1 MPFVNPVT
9 VIGLDAPVAV
19 APPGFAVAVY
29 CVIVAPP
36 LEEGAVNVTV
46 A

>member
-19 APPGFAVAVY
+19 APPGFEVAMY
-29 CVIVAPP
+29 CAIVAPP
-36 LEEGAVNVTV
+36 LEEGAVNVTL

>member
-19 APPGFAVAVY
+19 TPPGLAVAVY
-29 CVIVAPP
+29 RVIVAPP
-36 LEEGAVNVTV
+36 LKEGAVNVTL

>member
-1 MPFVNPVT
+1 VPFVNPVT
-9 VIGLDAPVAV
+9 VIGLAGPVAV

-36 LEEGAVNVTV
+36 FEEGAVNVTL

>member
-9 VIGLDAPVAV
+9 VIGLDGPVAV
-19 APPGFAVAVY
+19 APPGFAVTVY
-29 CVIVAPP
+29 CVIAAPP